1 MDQAI
6 LFADRLGS
14 ELMPL
19 TERTSVALLP
29 VAGKPMIE
37 HALESLA
44 KAGIRRILVVVSP
57 FADEVQRVIGDG
69 TRWGLRLTYTLTRGE
84 EDPTAVV
91 DRLGKRLDGPLVGL
105 RGDLI
110 HGFDVAAWI
119 SAAETTPGDCVW
131 ADADGLSAACGIHR
145 AGASDLTPLAWPLT
159 GREDSAAQSAW
170 IPIAAEQ
177 VCTVQSLA
185 DYHRVN
191 LDAITKRLP
200 GLILPGRQAALG
212 LTLGR
217 GSRVSPRSLKQGVC
231 LVGARC
237 RIAPDAELTGEVVIS
252 DDVIVD
258 RRATINSSVILPHTY
273 VGELVEI
280 TNAIV
285 SGNTMI
291 RVDSGAVLKVTDA
304 CLLADLEQ
312 ATLRSGIAD
321 PIHRL
326 LGVLAFGLSLP
337 LWPIAA
343 LAALPNRKQGWFDTI
358 TLRGNK
364 REVDAFGQATRRD
377 FRVREWRTPVPI
389 LRALPRLLAVV
400 SGDLRLVGVT
410 PLSPEA
416 ADGLRDDWELTREQA
431 PAGLVG
437 PTQLDV
443 PADAPFE
450 EKLMSDVF
458 YARQRRI
465 GRDLV
470 YLVRGL
476 LAILRPTSW
485 LPAPQASV
493 SITDASKTKQ
503 PGRPG

>member
-1 MDQAI
+1 MDMDQAV

-14 ELMPL
+14 ELIPL

-57 FADEVQRVIGDG
+57 FADEIQRVIGDG

-84 EDPTAVV
+84 EDPTAVI
-91 DRLGKRLDGPLVGL
+91 DRLGTRLDGPIVAL

-110 HGFDVAAWI
+110 HGFDVPAWI
-119 SAAETTPGDCVW
+119 SAAETTPGDSVW
-131 ADADGLSAACGIHR
+131 ADADGVSAACGIHR
-145 AGASDLTPLAWPLT
+145 AGALDLTPLSWPPT
-159 GREDSAAQSAW
+159 RREASATQTAW
-170 IPIAAEQ
+170 IPVAAEQ
-177 VCTVQSLA
+177 VRTVQSLA
-185 DYHRVN
+185 EYHRVN
-191 LDAITKRLP
+191 LDAIAKRLP

-285 SGNTMI
+285 SANTMI
-291 RVDSGAVLKVTDA
+291 RVDSGAVLQVTDA
-304 CLLADLEQ
+304 CLLADLKQ
-312 ATLRSGIAD
+312 ATLSGGIAD
-321 PIHRL
+321 PVHRL
-326 LGVLAFGLSLP
+326 LGTLGLILSLP

-343 LAALPNRKQGWFDTI
+343 LAALPNRDRGWFDSI

-364 REVDAFGQATRRD
+364 RDIDAFGQATRRN
-377 FRVREWRTPVPI
+377 FVAREWRTRIPI
-389 LRALPRLLAVV
+389 LRALPRLLAVA

-416 ADGLRDDWELTREQA
+416 ADGLGDDWERIREEA
-431 PAGLVG
+431 PAGLFG

-443 PADAPFE
+443 PRDAPFE

-470 YLVRGL
+470 YLLRGL
-476 LAILRPTSW
+476 LAILRPASW
-485 LPAPQASV
+485 RPPPQ
-493 SITDASKTKQ
+493 
-503 PGRPG
+503 RPGLD

>member
-1 MDQAI
+1 MDHAI
-6 LFADRLGS
+6 LFADRLGT
-14 ELMPL
+14 ELLPL
-19 TERTSVALLP
+19 TDRTCVALLP
-29 VAGKPMIE
+29 VAGKPMVE
-37 HALESLA
+37 HALEALA
-44 KAGIRRILVVVSP
+44 RAGIRQVLVVVSP
-57 FADEVQRVIGDG
+57 FADEVQRIIGEG

-84 EDPTAVV
+84 EDPTVVV
-91 DRLGKRLDGPLVGL
+91 DRLGRRLDGPFVAL

-119 SAAETTPGDCVW
+119 SAAAATAGDHVW
-131 ADADGLSAACGIHR
+131 AEANGVSAACGIRR
-145 AGASDLTPLAWPLT
+145 AGALDLAPLSWPLPR
-159 GREDSAAQSAW
+159 REASVPETTW
-170 IPIAAEQ
+170 IAVEARHARAVGDLAE
-177 VCTVQSLA
+177 
-185 DYHRVN
+185 YHQVN
-191 LDAITKRLP
+191 LDAVAKRLP

-285 SGNTMI
+285 SANTMI
-291 RVDSGAVLKVTDA
+291 RVDSGAVLHVTDA

-312 ATLRSGIAD
+312 ATLSGGIAD

-326 LGVLAFGLSLP
+326 LGVLALALSLP

-343 LAALPNRKQGWFDTI
+343 LAALPNRAKGWLKPI
-358 TLRGNK
+358 ILRGNK
-364 REVDAFGQATRRD
+364 REIDAFGQVKRRD
-377 FRVREWRTPVPI
+377 FTALEWRTPIPV
-389 LRALPRLLAVV
+389 LRGLPRLLAVV

-410 PLSPEA
+410 PLSPEE
-416 ADGLRDDWELTREQA
+416 ADGLQDDWERTREQA

-470 YLVRGL
+470 YLLRGL
-476 LAILRPTSW
+476 LAILRPSSW
-485 LPAPQASV
+485 RPASR
-493 SITDASKTKQ
+493 
-503 PGRPG
+503 RPGLD